1 MNYENLLNTIRMN
14 VYSNGSELITG
25 DVLQGVLND
34 MVDSVASGYLFKGL
48 AQPTTNPGTPDE
60 NVAYVAGP
68 GTYTYFGG
76 LTVPEGNLAALL
88 YDGTWTMD
96 LIAGIGGGAAIL
108 RYVAVASIAD
118 LPDPGVDGTGYL
130 VGQNLYLYVGEGG
143 DTADGKYQ
151 DCGAFR
157 GPQGIQGPQGEQG
170 IQGPQGATGATG
182 ATGPQGPQGPQ
193 GNTGSSVDYPYELV
207 NNLTTD
213 DATKGLSAAQGVVLN
228 GKVDNLI
235 PEVYEDGFFI
245 VDSDGNIG
253 FYIDENG
260 INTLIMSILNTIL
273 TTTTEDG
280 FYVID
285 SDRNIGFMVNTSGA
299 HSANLVEY

>member
-25 DVLQGVLND
+25 DVLQSVLND

-76 LTVPEGNLAALL
+76 LTVPEGNIAALL

-108 RYVAVASIAD
+108 RYVAIASIAD

-130 VGQNLYLYVGEGG
+130 VGQNLYLYVGTGG

-157 GPQGIQGPQGEQG
+157 GPQG
-170 IQGPQGATGATG
+170 
-182 ATGPQGPQGPQ
+182 
-193 GNTGSSVDYPYELV
+193 NTGSSVDYPFELA
-207 NNLTTD
+207 NNLTTND
-213 DATKGLSAAQGVVLN
+213 PTKGLSAAQGVVLE
-228 GKVDNLI
+228 GEIEDLQDKVDGF
-235 PEVYEDGFFI
+235 ESVTVDEDGLFV
-245 VDSDGNIG
+245 VDMDLNIG
-253 FYIDENG
+253 VKVD
-260 INTLIMSILNTIL
+260 
-273 TTTTEDG
+273 EDG
-280 FYVID
+280 IHAK
-285 SDRNIGFMVNTSGA
+285 NI
-299 HSANLVEY
+299 LEYEIIG